1 MLAVGV
7 THARDAR
14 RFLRARDFAP
24 KAAATMYGNYCSVVR
39 PPCSGRLMTARQPAL

>member
-7 THARDAR
+7 TRARDAR
-14 RFLRARDFAP
+14 RFLRARDFDP

-39 PPCSGRLMTARQPAL
+39 PCSGRFVSARTPAL